1 RNGAGRGAVAFGT
14 AAFYSA
20 AMTDISSIAGLVLAG
35 GLSRRMGGA
44 DKALI
49 EIGGVPLVTRAVR
62 RLAPQVAEVIL
73 NANGDPVRFAS
84 LGLPVVADVVAG
96 HAGPLAGVLTG
107 LEWLAANRPAI
118 GWMATVPTDSPLF
131 PHNLVARLAEAGAPL
146 AVACSQGRIHPVF
159 ALWRLDL
166 LDRVR
171 ALVASGERRMG
182 MAAEMLGAARVEWP
196 NDPFVNVN
204 TPGDLAALDAAM
216 LES

>member
-1 RNGAGRGAVAFGT
+1 
-14 AAFYSA
+14 
-20 AMTDISSIAGLVLAG
+20 MTPTSSIAGVILAG

-44 DKALI
+44 DKALLAV
-49 EIGGVPLVTRAVR
+49 GGLTLVERALR
-62 RLAPQVAEVIL
+62 RLAPQVSEVVL
-73 NANGDPVRFAS
+73 NANGDPARFAG
-84 LGLPVVADVVAG
+84 LGVPVVADVVDG
-96 HAGPLAGVLTG
+96 FAGPLAGVLTG
-107 LEWLAANRPAI
+107 LEWLSANRPAI

-131 PHNLVARLAEAGAPL
+131 PHDLVARLAGAGAPL
-146 AVACSQGRIHPVF
+146 AVARSRGRTHPVF

-182 MAAEMLGAARVEWP
+182 MAAEMLGAARVDWP

-204 TPGDLAALDAAM
+204 TPGDLAALDAAT